1 MIGIATALWLSK
13 PLRYALV
20 GLAMMGAYEGWKYH
34 QRKLGAERFAAE
46 QGRKTNADNEK
57 ASEVRDAVATSKPS
71 GGLRDPSRRDA
82 GNKP

>member
-13 PLRYALV
+13 PLRYAMI

-34 QRKLGAERFAAE
+34 QRNLGAERFAANQE
-46 QGRKTNADNEK
+46 RKANADTK
-57 ASEVRDAVATSKPS
+57 QADEVRDAVAVAKPFS
-71 GGLRDPSRRDA
+71 GLRDPNRRDA